1 MANPLIA
8 EFWTVVLPLV
18 ASEHPSWANRTPREY
33 WIHGASGIPG
43 FKYSLWVKRES
54 TGCGLL
60 IDRGAAHIKWT
71 KSMFDALKRKGHQ
84 IEQAFGGVL
93 DWYRLDN
100 QNVSVVEAVV
110 AQGGYLSPRVEW
122 SVIGQ
127 LLAKQLYGFQRAFQ
141 PHLAGAADVGVVVPD
156 LAEQLELSDTF
167 AEGATTSVVINA
179 YERNPAARRACLD
192 HWGYRCDVCDVLLA
206 EMYGAIADGFIH
218 VHHLRPIA
226 EIGREYMVD
235 PVADLRPVCPNCHA
249 IIHLRKPQLSIDE
262 AKALLLAARST
273 SEMSPG

>member
-33 WIHGASGIPG
+33 WIHSVSGVPG
-43 FKYSLWVKRES
+43 FKYSLWVKEKS
-54 TGCGLL
+54 AGCGLL
-60 IDRGAAHIKWT
+60 IDCGATHIDWT
-71 KSMFDALKRKGHQ
+71 KSSFDALRRKEHQ

-93 DWYRLDN
+93 NWYRLDEK
-100 QNVSVVEAVV
+100 NVSVVEAVG
-110 AQGGYLSPRVEW
+110 AEGGYRSPSKEW
-122 SVIGQ
+122 SDIGH
-127 LLAKQLYGFQRAFQ
+127 LLARQLHRFARAFQ
-141 PHLAGAADVGVVVPD
+141 PHLTGAADVKVVVPD
-156 LAEQLELSDTF
+156 LAEQVEPVGTF

-192 HWGYRCDVCDVLLA
+192 HWGYRCAVCDVLLA
-206 EMYGAIADGFIH
+206 ETYGAIADGFVH
-218 VHHLRPIA
+218 VHHLRPLA
-226 EIGREYMVD
+226 DIGREYMVD

-273 SEMSPG
+273 SEMSLG